1 VEEVAVSEP
10 VTRVQPPPFSWQD
23 RSVLVTGATGLLG
36 SALTAELV
44 ARGARVV
51 ALVRDQVPESLLA
64 QDGTLAKVTCVH
76 GALEDFPVVLRAVQE
91 YEVEAVFHLGA
102 QTIVGVANRGPI
114 QTFEA
119 NIRGTYH
126 VLEACRL
133 AGGVK
138 AVIVASSDKAYGDS
152 DVLPYDE
159 TTPLIGRHPYD
170 VSKSCA
176 DLIAQAYWHTYGVPI
191 AITRCGNLYGPGDLN
206 WNRIVP
212 GTIRS
217 ILRQEAPIIRSDGSL
232 IRDYFYVQ
240 DGVHAYLRLAE
251 AAYAGQGIGEAF
263 NFSNEIQV
271 TVLALVQKLLAL
283 MGSPLVPIV
292 KNEVKSEIKHQYLS
306 AAKARSSLAWT
317 PHFTLDQGLT
327 ETIAWYRRF
336 LTSSP
341 SKA

>member
-1 VEEVAVSEP
+1 MAVNESAS
-10 VTRVQPPPFSWQD
+10 RQQPAAFSWQD

-64 QDGTLAKVTCVH
+64 QDGTLAKVTCVS
-76 GALEDFPVVLRAVQE
+76 GALEDFTVVLRAVQE

-126 VLEACRL
+126 VLDACRL
-133 AGGVK
+133 AGGVR

-176 DLIAQAYWHTYGVPI
+176 DLIAQAYWHTYGLPI

-217 ILRQEAPIIRSDGSL
+217 ILRNEAPIIRSDGSL
-232 IRDYFYVQ
+232 IRDYFYVL
-240 DGVHAYLRLAE
+240 DGVHAYLQLAE
-251 AAYAGQGIGEAF
+251 AVYAGQGPGEAF

-283 MGSPLVPIV
+283 TGSPLVPIV

-306 AAKARSSLAWT
+306 AAKARSALAWA
-317 PHFTLDQGLT
+317 PRFTLDEGLT
-327 ETIAWYRRF
+327 ATIAWYRRF
-336 LTSSP
+336 LATP
-341 SKA
+341 HSKV